1 MAFKPGPTDT
11 LSSAIR
17 LRSLAQVRP
26 TGSRGVAIRR
36 EIHSFSADL
45 SDADQLAKL
54 DAAHPGTIER
64 VLDYADRE
72 QSHRHQ
78 MHNAW
83 NDQEREQL
91 AEATRLFARAQAMMF
106 VLAGGAIVG
115 GIVLALIDAPAS
127 GLALIVIALTSLALA
142 FIWGKTHG
150 R

>member
-1 MAFKPGPTDT
+1 MAFKTGPTDA

-26 TGSRGVAIRR
+26 TGSRGVAIKR
-36 EIHSFSADL
+36 EIDSFSADL

-64 VLDYADRE
+64 VLDYVDRE

-78 MHNAW
+78 MHNAR
-83 NDQEREQL
+83 NDREREQM
-91 AEATRLFARAQAMMF
+91 AETTRLFARAQALMF
-106 VLAGGAIVG
+106 VLAGSAIAG
-115 GIVLALIDAPAS
+115 GIVLALMDAPAS
-127 GLALIVIALTSLALA
+127 GLALIVIALTSLVLA
-142 FIWGKTHG
+142 FIWGKTDG